1 MAVRARATPIRG
13 QKPAE
18 EAPQASRPAPTMP
31 ATPPIEGAGLHGVEP
46 LMVASMPSLASG
58 ADVYYRQFYRG
69 SKVPY
74 RRYLPINLQ

>member
-1 MAVRARATPIRG
+1 M
-13 QKPAE
+13 
-18 EAPQASRPAPTMP
+18 MP